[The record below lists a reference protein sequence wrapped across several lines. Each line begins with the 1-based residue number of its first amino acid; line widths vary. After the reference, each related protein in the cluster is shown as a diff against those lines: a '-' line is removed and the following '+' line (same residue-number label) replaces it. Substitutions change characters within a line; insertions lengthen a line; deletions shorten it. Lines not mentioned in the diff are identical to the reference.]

1 MPSDFW
7 KIVRRPI
14 LPIRKTF
21 RSSRCHYFELGDVV
35 AAKYWSEAALK
46 VDSRAPAAKLVL
58 ALLHLDRH
66 EEAEATEIAREIT
79 QPGALAKWC
88 PGSCPTHRER
98 TEIWLRAIT
107 KKSSPSTSQ
116 TTLN

>member
-1 MPSDFW
+1 M
-7 KIVRRPI
+7 
-14 LPIRKTF
+14 
-21 RSSRCHYFELGDVV
+21 HYFELGDVV

-46 VDSRAPAAKLVL
+46 VDPRAPWAKLVL

-66 EEAEATEIAREIT
+66 EEAEAIEIAREIT
-79 QPGALAKWC
+79 QLDCVATRYGAQ
-88 PGSCPTHRER
+88 GSFPYASRPHR
-98 TEIWLRAIT
+98 IWLRAIT